1 SSPRYRGIA
10 SSPLRPS
17 RSAGRSWCSVR
28 AYTCPGSR
36 GTPRA
41 HVGGAQEGADPN
53 TTTSSTAH
61 VKTRR
66 TLLPALRCRLRPRT
80 RSRLGQ
86 GSTELLAAWLDLNH
100 ANTTRRDTAPRHFGH
115 RIGDVRLADD
125 PLVVQ
130 QRNVE
135 LRRLF
140 RPVLEPEE
148 RDNLPHGGF
157 VLSKR
162 DGSSIVDRGRRV
174 GAAFA
179 VDSGSVCGA
188 GSRALVAERGRSG
201 PAGARRVQRDA
212 HGRPPHRIRQRAA
225 GHAKYLL
232 HQAGV

>member
-1 SSPRYRGIA
+1 SYTSKAFPVTSSATRQSGPTVCRNRSQPARVLGNRECSSFCSIGSHSQTWTYRACRSSPRYRGIA

-100 ANTTRRDTAPRHFGH
+100 ANTTRRDTAPRQFGH

-125 PLVVQ
+125 PRVVQ

-179 VDSGSVCGA
+179 V
-188 GSRALVAERGRSG
+188 
-201 PAGARRVQRDA
+201 
-212 HGRPPHRIRQRAA
+212 
-225 GHAKYLL
+225 
-232 HQAGV
+232 